1 MQTGWKLLTTGRRRH
16 VVLMRGIHALII
28 NGHRALHAGDGSMAP
43 MNVNLSRLVRVAFSA
58 YRQIKRQQDRASSS
72 QNRGGG
78 QTPATSTMASNGPA
92 RTSHSGGQLSQPY
105 PGDYRGPVRSEYDPH
120 PDGKA
125 DPGEIVW
132 TWVPYQEDHSRG
144 KDRPVLIVGRNGQYL
159 LALMLT
165 SKDHNNNRTRDDDY
179 VNIGT
184 GDWDRQGRPSE
195 VRVDRIIQ
203 VLEADIRRDGAVL
216 GRDRFNT
223 VIHGLQ
229 LR

>member
-1 MQTGWKLLTTGRRRH
+1 M
-16 VVLMRGIHALII
+16 
-28 NGHRALHAGDGSMAP
+28 NP
-43 MNVNLSRLVRVAFSA
+43 MNANLSRLLRVAFSA
-58 YRQIKRQQDRASSS
+58 YRQISRQQTRASSPRRS
-72 QNRGGG
+72 GGRRS
-78 QTPATSTMASNGPA
+78 PATSTVANNGTPH
-92 RTSHSGGQLSQPY
+92 TSGSGQHLSRPY
-105 PGDYRGPVRSEYDPH
+105 PGDYRGTVHTAYDPH
-120 PDGKA
+120 PDGRA

-165 SKDHNNNRTRDDDY
+165 SKDHNNNRTRDEDY
-179 VNIGT
+179 VDIGT
-184 GDWDRQGRPSE
+184 GNWDRQGRPSE

-223 VIHGLQ
+223 VIRGLQ
-229 LR
+229 SQ